1 MGECGLRRQSVLRS
15 PLELGA
21 IHRIHIQERG
31 IETAMGAG
39 KGDETDERTSP
50 LWHKTTLALLVWSA
64 KGKGERISPC
74 NLFKED
80 KEQFMLKDDVD
91 SGINGDY
98 LTWKIQNGN
107 S

>member
-21 IHRIHIQERG
+21 IHRIHVQERG

-64 KGKGERISPC
+64 KGKGRESLHVISLKKIKS
-74 NLFKED
+74 NLC
-80 KEQFMLKDDVD
+80 
-91 SGINGDY
+91 
-98 LTWKIQNGN
+98 
-107 S
+107 